1 MLKNDDFR
9 PFTLF
14 VNTVFVYCTMTSFL
28 QPPEMGV
35 DRISYLP
42 KEVLCHILSFLPTK
56 LTVRTSIL
64 SKNWR
69 YLWDS
74 VSALDFDDTLLF
86 NPNKGGFHG
95 IGGVNFINFV
105 DRVLIRNSESPTH
118 MFGLC
123 CSRRHSF
130 HLNAWINNA
139 IKRKLRVLSLSLDKV
154 KDYTLAIAPF
164 ASEILV
170 VLNLGRNFELDI
182 SGSFLFLGDV
192 STIGLK
198 PLTGTYN
205 AKFLSLSGRSMKVRL
220 SVLLC
225 CGVNTSGLHVF
236 SNLTQL
242 KLGCNEYCGQLLP
255 KLLEKSPNLEVLI
268 LGKDNAKLNT
278 RDLVKIH
285 MGATAVRS

>member
-1 MLKNDDFR
+1 
-9 PFTLF
+9 
-14 VNTVFVYCTMTSFL
+14 
-28 QPPEMGV
+28 MGV

-56 LTVRTSIL
+56 LTVRASIL

-69 YLWDS
+69 YLWGS

-86 NPNKGGFHG
+86 NPNKDGFDG
-95 IGGVNFINFV
+95 IGECYDDGYDSSDEEYTDCWAGNGNAFTDYEIIV
-105 DRVLIRNSESPTH
+105 DAPKLEVLRYKGYVAS
-118 MFGLC
+118 G
-123 CSRRHSF
+123 CSF
-130 HLNAWINNA
+130 KNC
-139 IKRKLRVLSLSLDKV
+139 LS
-154 KDYTLAIAPF
+154 
-164 ASEILV
+164 V
-170 VLNLGRNFELDI
+170 VRAVIDI
-182 SGSFLFLGDV
+182 SDNGKRGDV
-192 STIGLK
+192 SNIGLK

-205 AKFLSLSGRSMKVRL
+205 AKFLSLSGRSMKVF
-220 SVLLC
+220 

-242 KLGCNEYCGQLLP
+242 KFGCNEYCGQLLP

-285 MGATAVRS
+285 MEATAVHS